1 MPVAAP
7 ADKRFRRSHVH
18 PAKQRRWMPSWKTV
32 AIVMSVSAVVLYGV
46 FRVAGVALTT
56 SALTVNTITVKGTSR
71 MAPGE
76 VLAVLEGLRGS
87 SMLSADLESWRQKL
101 LDAPWVADASIRRV
115 FPRTVAVVIS
125 EREPLGIGRVQNA
138 LYLLDQEGSVIDE
151 FGPKYAEFDLPFI
164 DGLAPGGGDP
174 DDSAAD
180 LRAALAGRVL
190 ADLQRRPDLA
200 RKVSQVDVS
209 NANDAVVVLKDDN
222 VPLHTGDAHFADR
235 VQSYLDLSPRLRED
249 VPRIDSVDL
258 RFGDNVF
265 VKPEGTSGKQ
275 GTAGNQRSA
284 SVASAFRRKN

>member
-1 MPVAAP
+1 
-7 ADKRFRRSHVH
+7 
-18 PAKQRRWMPSWKTV
+18 MPSWKTA
-32 AIVMSVSAVVLYGV
+32 AIVVTVSAAVVYGA
-46 FRVAGVALTT
+46 FRAAGVALTT
-56 SALTVNTITVKGTSR
+56 NALTIHTITVTGTSR

-76 VLAVLEGLRGS
+76 ALAILDGLRGS
-87 SMLSADLESWRQKL
+87 SMVTADLENWRQKL

-125 EREPLGIGRVQNA
+125 EREPLGIGRIQNA
-138 LYLLDQEGSVIDE
+138 LYLLDQEGTVIDE

-164 DGLAPGGGDP
+164 DGLSPRADNDGA
-174 DDSAAD
+174 AAD
-180 LRAALAGRVL
+180 QRAALAGRVL

-209 NANDAVVVLKDDN
+209 NANDAVVVLKDDG

-235 VQSYLDLSPRLRED
+235 VQSYLDLSPRLHED

-265 VKPEGTSGKQ
+265 VKPEGTAGKQ
-275 GTAGNQRSA
+275 GTA

>member
-18 PAKQRRWMPSWKTV
+18 PAKKRRWMPSWKTV
-32 AIVMSVSAVVLYGV
+32 AIVVTVSAAVLYGA
-46 FRVAGVALTT
+46 FRAAGVALTAN
-56 SALTVNTITVKGTSR
+56 ALTINTITVKGTSR

-76 VLAVLEGLRGS
+76 ALAILDGLRGS
-87 SMLSADLESWRQKL
+87 SMVTADLESWRQKL

-125 EREPLGIGRVQNA
+125 EREPLGIGRIQNA
-138 LYLLDQEGSVIDE
+138 LYLLDQDGTVIDE

-164 DGLAPGGGDP
+164 YGLAPKA
-174 DDSAAD
+174 DDSDGSAD
-180 LRAALAGRVL
+180 RHAALAGRVL

-200 RKVSQVDVS
+200 QKIAQVDVS
-209 NANDAVVVLKDDN
+209 NANDAVVVLKNDG
-222 VPLHTGDAHFADR
+222 VQLHTGDDHFADR
-235 VQSYLDLSPRLRED
+235 VQSYLDLAQRLHED

-265 VKPEGTSGKQ
+265 VKPQGTTGKQ
-275 GTAGNQRSA
+275 GTAGDQGTA
-284 SVASAFRRKN
+284 SVASAFRRKK